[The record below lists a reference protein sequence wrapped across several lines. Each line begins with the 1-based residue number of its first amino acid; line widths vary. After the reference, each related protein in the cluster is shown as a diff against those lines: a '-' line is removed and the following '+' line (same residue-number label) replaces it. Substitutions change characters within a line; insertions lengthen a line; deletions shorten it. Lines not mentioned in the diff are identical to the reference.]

1 MAQMAASYCQYRAAQ
16 GCCSHTA
23 LHLCW
28 ASSKEFNLIEL
39 DCHHSLRGAC
49 VVALGDMIFPAV
61 TLHAEIMPAGTQ
73 GRGEGCKAPC
83 CSFIPFLREG
93 GASGCFIHPSR
104 KSLYSFSF
112 LQKDEW
118 CERNTKGVRKPLRSA
133 VSNLCFPV
141 APGNPAAVWA
151 NGQCGVPG
159 WTGHRHLRGDG
170 VQPVVPGIQN
180 QRQEPVRYSQ
190 HTL

>member
-1 MAQMAASYCQYRAAQ
+1 MVGLEPLHTAQMAASYCQYRAAQ

-61 TLHAEIMPAGTQ
+61 TLHGEIMPAGTQ

-93 GASGCFIHPSR
+93 GASGCFVHPSR

-118 CERNTKGVRKPLRSA
+118 CERNTKGSKETSEV
-133 VSNLCFPV
+133 C
-141 APGNPAAVWA
+141 
-151 NGQCGVPG
+151 
-159 WTGHRHLRGDG
+159 
-170 VQPVVPGIQN
+170 
-180 QRQEPVRYSQ
+180 SQ
-190 HTL
+190 